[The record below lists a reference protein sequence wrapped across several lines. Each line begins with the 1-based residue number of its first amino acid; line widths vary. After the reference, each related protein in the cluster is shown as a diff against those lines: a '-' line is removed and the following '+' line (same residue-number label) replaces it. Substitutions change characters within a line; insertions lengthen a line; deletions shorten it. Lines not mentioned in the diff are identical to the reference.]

1 MVLSDKEREVVK
13 MKKNYKIYVA
23 KQYPHYDISTKE
35 LTESEADIL
44 EFELNLQLMNGIIED
59 FLIEKLK

>member
-1 MVLSDKEREVVK
+1 
-13 MKKNYKIYVA
+13 MKRKYKIYVA
-23 KQYPHYDISTKE
+23 KQYPHYDINTKE
-35 LTESEADIL
+35 LTENEADIL